1 MIERLDAFMARANA
15 AYYASRDPFV
25 DFVTAPEISQV
36 FGELLGL
43 WAAMAWSMLG
53 SPAPFALVEAGP
65 GRGHLMTDALR
76 AAKRAMPAFV
86 EAADIH
92 LIETS
97 PRLIGLLKDRLPQ
110 ATFHADLS
118 TIPDQSII
126 LLANEFLDA
135 LPIRQFVRRGPA
147 WRERYVADGA
157 FVEASAETALPDAP
171 EGTVIERNETAE
183 AFVAALASR
192 ISRRGGSALL
202 IDYGHE
208 GGATGESLQAIMDGQ
223 PADPLAEP
231 GRRDLTAHVD
241 FSRLAMAA
249 RNAGAEIRGPAA
261 QGAFLAALGI
271 HERTAQ
277 LGHHAGQDDA
287 LRLLAATRRLTSPEA
302 MGSLFRV
309 MAICPRGMEP
319 LPGFGA

>member
-43 WAAMAWSMLG
+43 WAAMVWSMLD
-53 SPAPFALVEAGP
+53 SPTPFALVEAGP

-97 PRLIGLLKDRLPQ
+97 PRLTGLLKDKLPQ
-110 ATFHADLS
+110 ATVHADLS
-118 TIPDQSII
+118 TVPDRPMIF
-126 LLANEFLDA
+126 LANEFLDA
-135 LPIRQFVRRGPA
+135 LPIRQFVRRGPT

-157 FVEASAETALPDAP
+157 FVETFTETDLPDAP
-171 EGTVIERNETAE
+171 DGTVIERNEAGE
-183 AFVAALASR
+183 AFVADLARR
-192 ISRRGGSALL
+192 ISHRGGSALL
-202 IDYGHE
+202 IDYGHG
-208 GGATGESLQAIMDGQ
+208 GGATGESLQAIMDGR
-223 PADPLAEP
+223 PANPLAEP

-241 FSRLAMAA
+241 FSRLAEAA
-249 RNAGAEIRGPAA
+249 RNAGAEIQGPVA

-277 LGHHAGQDDA
+277 LGHHAGPDDT
-287 LRLLAATRRLTSPEA
+287 LRLLAATQRLTSPEA

-309 MAICPRGMEP
+309 MAICPRGMGP
-319 LPGFGA
+319 LPGLGA